1 MGLQVIRILL
11 FNMNYLDSI
20 LQSFG
25 ARTSGTPTRKIE
37 RAMRFIEHEEK
48 QAAQTLANLKNEP
61 TKRSHDQMT
70 YDEPIAYRTR
80 SQKAQE
86 PPAKKQRVEPVV
98 HKPVTRSQ
106 TKDAIAYRT
115 RSHY

>member
-1 MGLQVIRILL
+1 
-11 FNMNYLDSI
+11 MNYLDSI

-25 ARTSGTPTRKIE
+25 AKTFGTPVRRLE
-37 RAMRFIEHEEK
+37 RALRFIEHEERE
-48 QAAQTLANLKNEP
+48 AAQTLVNLS
-61 TKRSHDQMT
+61 KRSHDQMT

-80 SQKAQE
+80 SQKVQE
-86 PPAKKQRVEPVV
+86 PVNKKARVEPSRRNSKQEPVA

>member
-1 MGLQVIRILL
+1 
-11 FNMNYLDSI
+11 MNYLDSI

-37 RAMRFIEHEEK
+37 RAMRFIEHEER
-48 QAAQTLANLKNEP
+48 QAAQTLVNLS
-61 TKRSHDQMT
+61 KRSYSDMVE
-70 YDEPIAYRTR
+70 DEPIAYRTR
-80 SQKAQE
+80 SQ
-86 PPAKKQRVEPVV
+86 PPTKKSRVEPES
-98 HKPVTRSQ
+98 PRRPITRSQ